1 MKILILAAKE
11 NGNRHIRWIDPLE
24 SIGGVSSTLVL
35 KFRSYGVFFFRSLWT
50 LRRFNPDIIICM
62 GADLIGFIG
71 TLLSKLLLKSSPIL
85 SFGGDPIGVRQTVLS
100 DNNGRPLKKLKYY
113 IFHHFNLYVYKNCPY
128 FLVNSHYLRN
138 QLLRNDNHFKN
149 KNIFVIPQALQ
160 TMSNSEEQALGDNNP
175 IHLITVTNLEYRA
188 KYYGALEL
196 LEFLQ
201 RYTQETG
208 FNSRIVFTI
217 CGCGIY
223 ASDLRKKL
231 EHPFGKHEKLS
242 VCYLG
247 FVDNLEPIYKAA
259 HAFLYS
265 SSLDSLPRVLL
276 EAQAHGLPILVN
288 DFEPFREIIKDGYNG
303 LLYKSGDFADFR
315 TKLDMLIA
323 DQNLA
328 HSLIKNARKHLK
340 RNHSVKAIGK
350 RLEEILLK
358 ILTEKKRPE
367 GELQPGSSFLC

>member
-1 MKILILAAKE
+1 M
-11 NGNRHIRWIDPLE
+11 
-24 SIGGVSSTLVL
+24 
-35 KFRSYGVFFFRSLWT
+35 
-50 LRRFNPDIIICM
+50 
-62 GADLIGFIG
+62 
-71 TLLSKLLLKSSPIL
+71 
-85 SFGGDPIGVRQTVLS
+85 S
-100 DNNGRPLKKLKYY
+100 D
-113 IFHHFNLYVYKNCPY
+113 
-128 FLVNSHYLRN
+128 
-138 QLLRNDNHFKN
+138 
-149 KNIFVIPQALQ
+149 
-160 TMSNSEEQALGDNNP
+160 SEEQGLGDNNP

-188 KYYGALEL
+188 KYYGVLEL

-217 CGCGIY
+217 CGGGIY

-231 EHPFGKHEKLS
+231 EHPSGKHEKLS

-247 FVDNLEPIYKAA
+247 FVNNLEPIYRAA

-265 SSLDSLPRVLL
+265 SNLDSLPRVLL
-276 EAQAHGLPILVN
+276 EAQSHGLPILVN
-288 DFEPFREIIKDGYNG
+288 DFEAFREMIKDRYNG

-328 HSLIKNARKHLK
+328 HSLIKNARKHVK
-340 RNHSVKAIGK
+340 KNHSVKAIGK
-350 RLEEILLK
+350 RLEEALLK
-358 ILTEKKRPE
+358 TLTENKRPD